1 MHIYLNNSDLLK
13 GTVLLSNAL
22 FIPSLQ
28 NISFHIQ
35 VGSEIAEPT
44 IQTRILFRFCKI

>member
-1 MHIYLNNSDLLK
+1 M
-13 GTVLLSNAL
+13 LLSNAL

-28 NISFHIQ
+28 NRSFHIQ

>member
-1 MHIYLNNSDLLK
+1 M
-13 GTVLLSNAL
+13 LLSNAL

-35 VGSEIAEPT
+35 VGSEIAELT
-44 IQTRILFRFCKI
+44 IQTRILFLFLQNISIHIQEQ